1 MGPCGINEVTCHVSG
16 YDEGGLLTYDWKVR
30 SHLIFV
36 FNLCI
41 LTVILVQTCGD
52 SHSFHKLHEDGHFNN
67 NLS

>member
-36 FNLCI
+36 FNLRI
-41 LTVILVQTCGD
+41 LTVIFGTNLWRFTLLSQT
-52 SHSFHKLHEDGHFNN
+52 S
-67 NLS
+67 